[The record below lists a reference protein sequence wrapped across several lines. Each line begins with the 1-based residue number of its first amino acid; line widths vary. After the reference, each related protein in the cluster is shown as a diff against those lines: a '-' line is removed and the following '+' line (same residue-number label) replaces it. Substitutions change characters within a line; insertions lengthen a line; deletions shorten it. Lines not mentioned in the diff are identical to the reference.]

1 MAYVWYRRRKA
12 VDYFSKVEWGR
23 TFILR
28 LDRGDYVL
36 ESIMELI
43 RKEDIKDAVVV
54 SGIGSLDECVIHLVT
69 GSEVPYQ
76 EYYKRWSNQPLE
88 LASISGLIIDGRPH
102 LHTVV
107 SDKESAC
114 AGHLEKGCRILCL
127 GEIVIAELKTPN
139 LARITDTEA
148 GISKLTYRG

>member
-1 MAYVWYRRRKA
+1 
-12 VDYFSKVEWGR
+12 VDYFSAVEWGR

-36 ESIMELI
+36 ESVLDLI
-43 RKEDIKDAVVV
+43 NKEGIRDAIVV

-76 EYYKRWSNQPLE
+76 EYYKRWSNHPLE
-88 LASISGLIIDGRPH
+88 LASISGLIIDGQPH

-107 SDKESAC
+107 SDTESAC

-139 LARITDTEA
+139 LARIPDA
-148 GISKLTYRG
+148 GAGVSKLTYRS